1 MADHSYSS
9 ERVRHRW
16 KDHCY
21 FSFAKKTPKVVLE
34 KSGLPQSEL
43 VSHSLDHT
51 YVKLSPVAV
60 ALSCDQDDE
69 EMCGV
74 DTPPAVVV
82 LAGLPAV
89 VGQDHSY
96 GFGASAT
103 DDSSLIIWSNRSVHR
118 SDLDYG
124 GLALY
129 AVDDGEESGEDDA
142 MGDAELV
149 DGATHERGLTRG
161 IYLKRMMER
170 HQTPHHDHTYLMYK
184 TWHNDHTYMPHSD
197 VYVASLPSH
206 GGVSYTLH
214 HNDDTSIT
222 IM

>member
-1 MADHSYSS
+1 MSLSRAQPRYTAMADHSYSS

-34 KSGLPQSEL
+34 KSGFPQSEL
-43 VSHSLDHT
+43 LSRSLDHT

-60 ALSCDQDDE
+60 ALSCDQDDD
-69 EMCGV
+69 EMCDA

-96 GFGASAT
+96 GFGASGT
-103 DDSSLIIWSNRSVHR
+103 DDSSLIIWANRSVHGA
-118 SDLDYG
+118 DLDYG
-124 GLALY
+124 GVALY
-129 AVDDGEESGEDDA
+129 EVDDGEEFEEDDP
-142 MGDAELV
+142 MGDDECS
-149 DGATHERGLTRG
+149 DGAMHERVLARG
-161 IYLKRMMER
+161 VLLKRMMER
-170 HQTPHHDHTYLMYK
+170 HQTSHHDHTYLMYK

-197 VYVASLPSH
+197 VYVAS
-206 GGVSYTLH
+206 
-214 HNDDTSIT
+214 
-222 IM
+222 